1 MVKIFTTP
9 TCVYCATLKEF
20 FKKHNIEFQEIDV
33 AKDMEARKEMI
44 EKSGQMGVPVTE
56 INGQIVVGFDR
67 AKISELLD
75 IKE

>member
-9 TCVYCATLKEF
+9 TCVYCVTLKEF

-33 AKDMEARKEMI
+33 AKDIEARKEMV
-44 EKSGQMGVPVTE
+44 EKSEQMGVPVTE